1 MPVDSDIVR
10 NYDWTSVPR
19 NSALREEAPV
29 AICTAHTLNSNQLQ
43 QFVQGYMNTVR
54 FTDTVGDDGI
64 AFYKGLYQGG
74 EIIDTFFF
82 PFFTDNNFS
91 ISRLEDVGRRKLA
104 YSIDDHNKGHYLFYY
119 VEGTPENVSEIENK
133 IKFNDMIIRH
143 LFVKIN
149 NVPDFESDLKE
160 DSAKEE
166 DKPKK
171 ATKSADKKEET
182 KNIIT

>member
-1 MPVDSDIVR
+1 MQNYEIALIINPDLSKDI
-10 NYDWTSVPR
+10 DKFFTSFEK
-19 NSALREEAPV
+19 L
-29 AICTAHTLNSNQLQ
+29 L
-43 QFVQGYMNTVR
+43 
-54 FTDTVGDDGI
+54 
-64 AFYKGLYQGG
+64 
-74 EIIDTFFF
+74 
-82 PFFTDNNFS
+82 TDNNFS

-149 NVPDFESDLKE
+149 NIPDFESDLKE

-171 ATKSADKKEET
+171 ATKSAEKKEDIKKDDDKKSDESKENADEVSEDQKVTEDTQAEDNKEET
-182 KNIIT
+182 KDE

>member
-1 MPVDSDIVR
+1 MQNYEIALIINPDLSKDI
-10 NYDWTSVPR
+10 D
-19 NSALREEAPV
+19 
-29 AICTAHTLNSNQLQ
+29 
-43 QFVQGYMNTVR
+43 
-54 FTDTVGDDGI
+54 
-64 AFYKGLYQGG
+64 K
-74 EIIDTFFF
+74 
-82 PFFTDNNFS
+82 FFTSFEKLLSDNNFS

-171 ATKSADKKEET
+171 ATKDDKKSDDAKETADEVGEEEKVTEDKQAENEKEET
-182 KNIIT
+182 KDE

>member
-1 MPVDSDIVR
+1 MQNYEIALIINPDLSKDI
-10 NYDWTSVPR
+10 D
-19 NSALREEAPV
+19 
-29 AICTAHTLNSNQLQ
+29 
-43 QFVQGYMNTVR
+43 
-54 FTDTVGDDGI
+54 
-64 AFYKGLYQGG
+64 K
-74 EIIDTFFF
+74 
-82 PFFTDNNFS
+82 FFTSFEKLLSDNNFS

-171 ATKSADKKEET
+171 ATKSVEKKDDDKKSDVSKENADEVSEEEKVTEDTQAESEKEET
-182 KNIIT
+182 KDE

>member
-1 MPVDSDIVR
+1 MQNYEIALIINPDLSKDI
-10 NYDWTSVPR
+10 D
-19 NSALREEAPV
+19 
-29 AICTAHTLNSNQLQ
+29 
-43 QFVQGYMNTVR
+43 
-54 FTDTVGDDGI
+54 
-64 AFYKGLYQGG
+64 K
-74 EIIDTFFF
+74 
-82 PFFTDNNFS
+82 FFTSFEKLLSDNNFS

-149 NVPDFESDLKE
+149 NIPDFESDLKE

-171 ATKSADKKEET
+171 ATKSAEKKEDIKKDDDKKSDESKENADEVSEDQKVTEDTQAEDNKAET
-182 KNIIT
+182 KDE

>member
-1 MPVDSDIVR
+1 MQNYEIALIINPDLSKDI
-10 NYDWTSVPR
+10 D
-19 NSALREEAPV
+19 
-29 AICTAHTLNSNQLQ
+29 
-43 QFVQGYMNTVR
+43 
-54 FTDTVGDDGI
+54 
-64 AFYKGLYQGG
+64 K
-74 EIIDTFFF
+74 
-82 PFFTDNNFS
+82 FFTSFEKLLSDNNFS

-171 ATKSADKKEET
+171 ATKSADKKYDDKKSDDAKETADEVGEEEKVTEGKQAENEKEET
-182 KNIIT
+182 KDE

>member
-1 MPVDSDIVR
+1 MQNYEIALIINPDLSKDI
-10 NYDWTSVPR
+10 DKFFTSFEK
-19 NSALREEAPV
+19 L
-29 AICTAHTLNSNQLQ
+29 L
-43 QFVQGYMNTVR
+43 
-54 FTDTVGDDGI
+54 
-64 AFYKGLYQGG
+64 
-74 EIIDTFFF
+74 
-82 PFFTDNNFS
+82 TDNNFS

-171 ATKSADKKEET
+171 ATKSADKKEDTNNFSSLFLNDELST
-182 KNIIT
+182 KGITISEPPSLAKLQINFSSKEP

>member
-1 MPVDSDIVR
+1 MQNYEIALIINPDLSKDI
-10 NYDWTSVPR
+10 D
-19 NSALREEAPV
+19 
-29 AICTAHTLNSNQLQ
+29 
-43 QFVQGYMNTVR
+43 
-54 FTDTVGDDGI
+54 
-64 AFYKGLYQGG
+64 K
-74 EIIDTFFF
+74 
-82 PFFTDNNFS
+82 FFTSFEKLLSDNNFS

-119 VEGTPENVSEIENK
+119 VKGTPENVSEIENK

-166 DKPKK
+166 NNPKK
-171 ATKSADKKEET
+171 LQNQLTKKKRQNKMMT
-182 KNIIT
+182 KNQMTLGKPLTRLAKRKK

>member
-1 MPVDSDIVR
+1 MQNYEIALIINPDLSKDI
-10 NYDWTSVPR
+10 D
-19 NSALREEAPV
+19 
-29 AICTAHTLNSNQLQ
+29 
-43 QFVQGYMNTVR
+43 
-54 FTDTVGDDGI
+54 
-64 AFYKGLYQGG
+64 K
-74 EIIDTFFF
+74 
-82 PFFTDNNFS
+82 FFTSFEKLLSDNNFS

-160 DSAKEE
+160 ERMESMIGSMIGNDSELLSEE
-166 DKPKK
+166 DLLGVI
-171 ATKSADKKEET
+171 DEEEV
-182 KNIIT
+182 K

>member
-1 MPVDSDIVR
+1 MQNYEIALIINPDLSKDI
-10 NYDWTSVPR
+10 D
-19 NSALREEAPV
+19 
-29 AICTAHTLNSNQLQ
+29 
-43 QFVQGYMNTVR
+43 
-54 FTDTVGDDGI
+54 
-64 AFYKGLYQGG
+64 K
-74 EIIDTFFF
+74 
-82 PFFTDNNFS
+82 FFTSFEKLLSDNNFS

-166 DKPKK
+166 DKPKESK
-171 ATKSADKKEET
+171 KSADKTEDTKTDDDSKSDKVNGAADKVSEEDKVTEDSQVENEKEET
-182 KNIIT
+182 KDE

>member
-1 MPVDSDIVR
+1 MQNYEIALIINPDLSKDI
-10 NYDWTSVPR
+10 D
-19 NSALREEAPV
+19 
-29 AICTAHTLNSNQLQ
+29 
-43 QFVQGYMNTVR
+43 
-54 FTDTVGDDGI
+54 
-64 AFYKGLYQGG
+64 K
-74 EIIDTFFF
+74 
-82 PFFTDNNFS
+82 FFTSFEKLLSDNNFS

-171 ATKSADKKEET
+171 ATKSADKKDDDKKSDDAKETADEVSEEEKVT
-182 KNIIT
+182 EDKQAENE

>member
-1 MPVDSDIVR
+1 MQNYEIALIINPDLSKDI
-10 NYDWTSVPR
+10 D
-19 NSALREEAPV
+19 
-29 AICTAHTLNSNQLQ
+29 
-43 QFVQGYMNTVR
+43 
-54 FTDTVGDDGI
+54 
-64 AFYKGLYQGG
+64 K
-74 EIIDTFFF
+74 FFISF
-82 PFFTDNNFS
+82 EKLLSDNNFS

-160 DSAKEE
+160 ESAKDE

-171 ATKSADKKEET
+171 ATKSADKKEDINKDDDKKSDESKENADEVSEDQKVTEDTQAEDNKEET
-182 KNIIT
+182 KDE

>member
-1 MPVDSDIVR
+1 MQNYEIALIINPDLSKDI
-10 NYDWTSVPR
+10 D
-19 NSALREEAPV
+19 
-29 AICTAHTLNSNQLQ
+29 
-43 QFVQGYMNTVR
+43 
-54 FTDTVGDDGI
+54 
-64 AFYKGLYQGG
+64 K
-74 EIIDTFFF
+74 
-82 PFFTDNNFS
+82 FFTSFEKLLLDNNFS
-91 ISRLEDVGRRKLA
+91 ISSLEDVGRRKLA

-171 ATKSADKKEET
+171 AMKSANKKEDTKKDDDKKSDESKETADEGKEKVNEDQQAGNEKEET
-182 KNIIT
+182 KDE

>member
-1 MPVDSDIVR
+1 MQNYEIALIINPDLSKDI
-10 NYDWTSVPR
+10 D
-19 NSALREEAPV
+19 
-29 AICTAHTLNSNQLQ
+29 
-43 QFVQGYMNTVR
+43 
-54 FTDTVGDDGI
+54 
-64 AFYKGLYQGG
+64 K
-74 EIIDTFFF
+74 
-82 PFFTDNNFS
+82 FFTSFEKLLSDNNFS

-133 IKFNDMIIRH
+133 LKFNDMIIRH

-166 DKPKK
+166 DKSKK
-171 ATKSADKKEET
+171 ATKSTDKKEDIKKDDDKKSDESKENADEVSEDQKVTEDTQAEDNKEET
-182 KNIIT
+182 KDE

>member
-1 MPVDSDIVR
+1 MQNYEIALIINPDLSKDI
-10 NYDWTSVPR
+10 D
-19 NSALREEAPV
+19 
-29 AICTAHTLNSNQLQ
+29 
-43 QFVQGYMNTVR
+43 
-54 FTDTVGDDGI
+54 
-64 AFYKGLYQGG
+64 K
-74 EIIDTFFF
+74 
-82 PFFTDNNFS
+82 FFTSFEKLLSDNNFS

-171 ATKSADKKEET
+171 AMKSAEKKEDIKKDDDKKSDESKENADEVSEDEKVTEDTQAEDNKEET
-182 KNIIT
+182 KDE

>member
-1 MPVDSDIVR
+1 MQKYEIALIINPDLSKDI
-10 NYDWTSVPR
+10 D
-19 NSALREEAPV
+19 
-29 AICTAHTLNSNQLQ
+29 
-43 QFVQGYMNTVR
+43 
-54 FTDTVGDDGI
+54 
-64 AFYKGLYQGG
+64 K
-74 EIIDTFFF
+74 
-82 PFFTDNNFS
+82 FFTSFEKLLSDNNFS
-91 ISRLEDVGRRKLA
+91 IFRLEDVGRRKLA

-171 ATKSADKKEET
+171 TIKTADKKEET
-182 KNIIT
+182 KKDETGVRDARKPN